1 MQNKLNSFFTKYEF
15 VLPIFIFILFMIAA
29 LPGISWGAPS
39 LWNPDEM
46 VWRVSSALRGELIFD
61 ETEPDWNYPSLPKY
75 VMYGIGLI
83 TYGLGKSDFAF
94 LVSARIF
101 SAVLGALGGVLVY
114 YLARLIRADKKV
126 SFLSAIL
133 YVLSGPAVE
142 NSRFAHNDLY
152 LQFFTILCV
161 YFLIKYQQ
169 TKIDHWL
176 YISFLFVGFAT
187 SSKYTGGSL
196 MFLPLVTY
204 VVINW
209 SGIRT
214 KWLSMFTT
222 LFLGGL
228 TAFAGY
234 VIGTPKSLIDPINY
248 FLNIMRVLSNL
259 RSYGFNSGSSIGLI
273 GQWAVLESA
282 VGIFCYYLF
291 ILAFIWFSI
300 KLILWKTGRIALDSS
315 VAKSISIFIGA
326 LLIFDIPYLVSINYI
341 ERYFIP
347 FIPFLAIMGA
357 LFLKE
362 IIDVAN
368 KQNLN
373 FFQPLFILVCSVG
386 MIYSSLRLVSI
397 SLLFI
402 NDSRIPASA
411 YLDDMHGFGK
421 SIEYTLYPPTI
432 EKRKFERAHNYPIY
446 FVEWADDTVPT
457 GGRYEY
463 NLGEKGLLDRDTDY
477 FVLDSLTYDRFYVD
491 SICATTP
498 VECDFFKHLI
508 AGEVENF
515 RLIESF
521 TYELPPFLP
530 YVRVYSVN
538 PKVLIFERVR

>member
-1 MQNKLNSFFTKYEF
+1 MHNKLNSFFSKYEF
-15 VLPIFIFILFMIAA
+15 VLPILFFTLFMVVA

-46 VWRVSSALRGELIFD
+46 VWRVASALRGELIFD

-75 VMYGIGLI
+75 VMYAIGSI
-83 TYGLGKSDFAF
+83 TYGLGQSDFAF
-94 LVSARIF
+94 IVSARIF

-114 YLARLIRADKKV
+114 DLARLIGADKKF
-126 SFLSAIL
+126 STLSAVL
-133 YVLSGPAVE
+133 YILSGIVAE
-142 NSRFAHNDLY
+142 NGRFAHNDLY

-169 TKIDHWL
+169 TQLNQWL
-176 YISFLFVGFAT
+176 YVSFLFVGLAT

-196 MFLPLVTY
+196 MFLPVTVY
-204 VVINW
+204 ILMNW
-209 SGIRT
+209 QEIRT
-214 KWLSMFTT
+214 KWLSMLTT
-222 LFLGGL
+222 LFLGGMI
-228 TAFAGY
+228 AFAGY

-248 FLNIMRVLSNL
+248 FLNIMQVLSNL

-291 ILAFIWFSI
+291 MIAFIWFSI
-300 KLILWKTGRIALDSS
+300 KLILWKVGKVPFEASR
-315 VAKSISIFIGA
+315 AKSISIFILA

-341 ERYFIP
+341 GRYFIP
-347 FIPFLAIMGA
+347 FVPFFAIMA
-357 LFLKE
+357 SLFLGE
-362 IIDVAN
+362 ILELAHAKKLRFV
-368 KQNLN
+368 
-373 FFQPLFILVCSVG
+373 QPLIIFICIIG
-386 MIYSSLRLVSI
+386 IIYSSLRLVSI

-402 NDSRIPASA
+402 NDARIPASE
-411 YLDDMHGFGK
+411 YIDGLRGFGK

-446 FVEWADDTVPT
+446 FVEWVEDTVPT

-463 NLGEKGLLDRDTDY
+463 NLGEQGLLERDTDY
-477 FVLDSLTYDRFYVD
+477 FVIDSLTYNRFYTD

-498 VECDFFKHLI
+498 VECDFFKRLV
-508 AGEVENF
+508 AGEAENF
-515 RLIESF
+515 RLVKSF
-521 TYELPPFLP
+521 TYDLPSFLP

-538 PKVLIFERVR
+538 PDILIFERVR

>member
-1 MQNKLNSFFTKYEF
+1 MQNKLNSFFSKHEF
-15 VLPIFIFILFMIAA
+15 VLPLVIFILFMVVA

-83 TYGLGKSDFAF
+83 TYGVGQSDFAF

-101 SAVLGALGGVLVY
+101 SAILGALGGVLVY
-114 YLARLIRADKKV
+114 YLARLIGADKKF
-126 SFLSAIL
+126 STLSAVL
-133 YVLSGPAVE
+133 YILSGIVAE
-142 NSRFAHNDLY
+142 NGRFAHNDLY

-169 TKIDHWL
+169 TEVKRWL
-176 YISFLFVGFAT
+176 YLSFLFVGLAT

-196 MFLPLVTY
+196 MFLPVAVYIL
-204 VVINW
+204 IHW
-209 SGIRT
+209 QEIRT
-214 KWLSMFTT
+214 KWLSMLLT
-222 LFLGGL
+222 LFSGGMV
-228 TAFAGY
+228 AFIGY

-248 FLNIMRVLSNL
+248 FLNILQVLRNL

-291 ILAFIWFSI
+291 IIAFLWFSV
-300 KLILWKTGRIALDSS
+300 KLILWKLGRIS
-315 VAKSISIFIGA
+315 VEESTSKSISIFILA

-347 FIPFLAIMGA
+347 FVPFLAIMA
-357 LFLKE
+357 SLFLKE
-362 IIDVAN
+362 VLEIAN
-368 KQNLN
+368 AKNLK
-373 FFQPLFILVCSVG
+373 FVQPLLIFICSIGV
-386 MIYSSLRLVSI
+386 IYSTLRLVSI

-411 YLDDMHGFGK
+411 YIDSMRGFGK
-421 SIEYTLYPPTI
+421 SMEYTLYPPTI

-446 FVEWADDTVPT
+446 FVEWIDDTVPS
-457 GGRYEY
+457 GGRFEY
-463 NLGEKGLLDRDTDY
+463 NLGEQGLLERDTDY
-477 FVLDSLTYDRFYVD
+477 FVIDSLTYNRFYTD

-498 VECDFFKHLI
+498 VECDFFKRLV

-515 RLIESF
+515 RLIKSF
-521 TYELPPFLP
+521 TYELPSFLP

-538 PKVLIFERVR
+538 PDVLIFERVR